1 MADPPI
7 VDVTTRPDGGAAWRV
22 CVGGICV
29 IAPTIT
35 RAQACA
41 EALCRSVGIK
51 PPAELKPEPPDRR

>member
-29 IAPTIT
+29 IAPTII
-35 RAQACA
+35 RAQTCA
-41 EALCRSVGIK
+41 EALCRSAGIK
-51 PPAELKPEPPDRR
+51 PPAEIRPEPPDRH